1 MFEEERM
8 PGAITVAIPRLGP
21 QILVGLLGAFA
32 LYVFGLDQGLLL
44 SVAQG
49 QVAFDQNLIHELVHD
64 ARHAAAFPC
73 H

>member
-1 MFEEERM
+1 MA
-8 PGAITVAIPRLGP
+8 GAISVAYPRVGP
-21 QILVGLLGAFA
+21 QILVGLLGVIA
-32 LYVFGLDQGLLL
+32 LYVLGLDQGMLL
-44 SVAQG
+44 SVVQG

>member
-1 MFEEERM
+1 MA
-8 PGAITVAIPRLGP
+8 GAITVAIPRYGP
-21 QILVGLLGAFA
+21 QILVAGLGAFA
-32 LYVFGLDQGLLL
+32 LYVLGLDQGILL
-44 SVAQG
+44 SIVQG